1 MPLLAMTFDLDE
13 KARAT
18 VAAELSGKAEVVY
31 LTGLD
36 DAGWWARTGP
46 APTGRWP
53 PRRSRAQSP
62 SAPASAR
69 SAES

>member
-1 MPLLAMTFDLDE
+1 MPLLAVTFDLDE

-36 DAGWWARTGP
+36 DAGWW
-46 APTGRWP
+46 
-53 PRRSRAQSP
+53 
-62 SAPASAR
+62 
-69 SAES
+69 